1 MTSSSDHNND
11 FDSKRSVAP
20 KGNVGSANKKELA
33 ADEIPVADTGDTSPW
48 APLRVPLFRAFWIAS
63 IFSNLGTWIHEVGA
77 GWLMTNLDASP
88 AMVSSV
94 RIAIAVPIML
104 LAIPAGVLADRI
116 DRRKILIL
124 TQLVLL
130 STTATLASLTFTGVI
145 TSWLLLGLTFVMGL
159 GTVLHVLTWQST
171 IPALVPSDQLSR
183 AVSLGS
189 ISFNLARALGPA
201 IGGVLIALAG
211 VWIAFAVN
219 AISFAGV
226 LFVLLRW
233 QREATESSR
242 GLSFTEAASEGLHH
256 VGSDPVLRNAM
267 LGVFLFLMPA
277 TALWS
282 LLPLIAREQL
292 GWDADGFGLLVA
304 MIGTGA
310 VVAARFLHWMHL
322 TFGRDRTVAMTMIL
336 FSVGLMS
343 MASTTNGTIALLSA
357 FLMGGCWMMTLTTL
371 NAVAQMQ
378 LANEMRARGMGCYM
392 TVVAISM
399 SLGAFLWGQVAE
411 HIGLTGTQWTA
422 AAALIA
428 TAAVS
433 LRFKIENSDH
443 ASLK

>member
-1 MTSSSDHNND
+1 MTSPSDHNDD
-11 FDSKRSVAP
+11 FQNERSVASQ
-20 KGNVGSANKKELA
+20 GNGRSAKKEQT
-33 ADEIPVADTGDTSPW
+33 ADGTPDLENQDASPW
-48 APLRVPLFRAFWIAS
+48 APLRVSLFRAFWIAS

-88 AMVSSV
+88 AMVSGV
-94 RIAIAVPIML
+94 RIAIAVPTML

-116 DRRKILIL
+116 DRRKLLIL
-124 TQLVLL
+124 TQLVLF

-145 TSWLLLGLTFVMGL
+145 TSWSLLGLTFVMGL

-171 IPALVPSDQLSR
+171 IPVLVPKDQLSR
-183 AVSLGS
+183 AVALGS

-201 IGGVLIALAG
+201 IGGVLIAFAG

-226 LFVLLRW
+226 LIVLLRW
-233 QREATESSR
+233 KRETTESSR
-242 GLSFTEAASEGLHH
+242 GLSFFEAASEGLRF
-256 VGSDPVLRNAM
+256 VRSNRSLRNTM
-267 LGVFLFLMPA
+267 FGVFLFLMPA

-304 MIGTGA
+304 MIGIGA

-322 TFGRDRTVAMTMIL
+322 TLGRDRTVAVTMTL
-336 FSVGLMS
+336 FSVGLML
-343 MASTTNGTIALLSA
+343 MASTTSGAIALLSA
-357 FLMGGCWMMTLTTL
+357 FVMGGCWMMTLTTL

-378 LANEMRARGMGCYM
+378 LPNEMRARGMGCYM
-392 TVVAISM
+392 TVVAMSM
-399 SLGAFLWGQVAE
+399 SLGALLWGQVAE

-422 AAALIA
+422 AVALVA
-428 TAAVS
+428 TAAMS
-433 LRFKIENSDH
+433 LRFKIENFGN
-443 ASLK
+443 ASRV